1 MPGFPSE
8 RHQNLLHHPRLSLH
22 TGAFCNPHTRR
33 HHESMLRILSLFM
46 SISLCT
52 LCLSVCVYML
62 SPHVLCVCTCMCLSC
77 VCTCMWLSCVCT
89 LVPFLLA
96 CLTGSD
102 TSVAFPGESGP
113 VPNCQEI
120 NATDSALLPPPP
132 LNSPLSLCLSL
143 FPPPLLSL
151 SLSVS
156 PLFFFLPLS
165 CSEHLLKMEWVCAA
179 YLKWSWMDLNGWWYL
194 VSPQGAAMSP

>member
-33 HHESMLRILSLFM
+33 HYESMLRILSLFM

-143 FPPPLLSL
+143 FPPPHFFLSRFLSLLSSFF
-151 SLSVS
+151 SLCLAQST
-156 PLFFFLPLS
+156 
-165 CSEHLLKMEWVCAA
+165 
-179 YLKWSWMDLNGWWYL
+179 Y
-194 VSPQGAAMSP
+194 

>member
-1 MPGFPSE
+1 MPGFPLKSIKTPCIIPTFP
-8 RHQNLLHHPRLSLH
+8 HLH
-22 TGAFCNPHTRR
+22 TGALVIYTPSQTLWAHA
-33 HHESMLRILSLFM
+33 MSLFP
-46 SISLCT
+46 SIY
-52 LCLSVCVYML
+52 LSVCCLHMCRC
-62 SPHVLCVCTCMCLSC
+62 LCA
-77 VCTCMWLSCVCT
+77 CMWLRWVCMR
-89 LVPFLLA
+89 VPSLLA

-120 NATDSALLPPPP
+120 NATDSALLLSPRIPP
-132 LNSPLSLCLSL
+132 SPCSSVYP
-143 FPPPLLSL
+143 FFL

-156 PLFFFLPLS
+156 VSSLSFFLPLS
-165 CSEHLLKMEWVCAA
+165 CSKPLLKMEWVCAA